1 MECTPRG
8 PLLFT
13 SISHLAHGRLC
24 PLLGYKPHF
33 LVSSFIGLGLRQYYN
48 YGSRGSRLMA
58 LPNYYLVSS
67 YKSALCAAMECYLR
81 VSGLFLLFALLSE
94 SLSSIAPLVLNSAL
108 LLLNAA
114 CLPRA
119 CAPAALPRA
128 SDLSAPCKA
137 SLGYGPWPLILSQHE
152 VILSRQHAKRRAE
165 GALA

>member
-1 MECTPRG
+1 M
-8 PLLFT
+8 
-13 SISHLAHGRLC
+13 
-24 PLLGYKPHF
+24 
-33 LVSSFIGLGLRQYYN
+33 V
-48 YGSRGSRLMA
+48 

-67 YKSALCAAMECYLR
+67 YKSALCAAMECHLQ

-94 SLSSIAPLVLNSAL
+94 SPSSIAPLMLNSALLLLNSAL

-114 CLPRA
+114 CLPCA
-119 CAPAALPRA
+119 CAPAALPHA
-128 SDLSAPCKA
+128 SDLSALCQA